1 MMRETEDVIRSIGKG
16 LVMKMTIKVRC
27 HPEQMRRSCTRGE
40 ENGKSNFVINR
51 KETAQCHQCNRFF
64 TPCHCSAYPFS
75 HTAFLPPF

>member
-1 MMRETEDVIRSIGKG
+1 MMRETENVIRNIGKG
-16 LVMKMTIKVRC
+16 LVMKMTINVRR

-40 ENGKSNFVINR
+40 ENGKNNFVINR

-64 TPCHCSAYPFS
+64 TPCHRSAYPFF